1 MKRIDQ
7 KKESPVTEKEVSG
20 KAFEQVFLPWTAIL
34 ILSHLLTM
42 YLAPAYMWGV
52 HFYHFYPAWI
62 GWILTLGTLA
72 ILLPGVGG
80 FLYERMATFA
90 RKISKPFGLLG
101 PNKTNLIL
109 SLFSLPI
116 FWILRTRFH
125 LLGDGY
131 FRIRDL
137 PEGRLHLQEWLD
149 GFIHLVAHRVMIKI
163 IPAWTS
169 ELTYSIISILC
180 GGVFVFLALNLCSLL
195 ARTGVGKVLIFF
207 FLISLGSIQLFFGY
221 VESYSILQV
230 ALLAYVW
237 FAALHLSGKLS
248 IIPASLAF
256 VFSVGLHVTS
266 LILVPSLIYL
276 VTRGQFKTQERKASS
291 GSVAPSARRRSARK
305 RKRDPGKK
313 SVGSKAVSS
322 FFVFVALAA
331 ASAAVVFWIVRAATG
346 LEETGKGIFILP
358 LVPTQ
363 SYSFGMFSLGHISEF
378 LNQLLLLSPVGI
390 SLLVF
395 FSYFKIKYREF
406 EDSFANFLLF
416 VVSSGLVYLFAFNF
430 TLGSADWD
438 LRSSPAPF
446 IGLLG
451 AYLFLRWGGGRSA
464 EKRQVSKGSAVES
477 FSGGKRFKAW
487 CLIFIWFGLFHTIPW
502 VLINASHPKS
512 VARYVLIQE
521 RDPHPVD
528 EAGYNLFKI
537 ARILELAGLPEE
549 MKDLYQRATQRNP
562 SDTSSYFNLANWYHR
577 QRDFDRAML
586 ILDTLIRLDPA
597 HPKAN
602 WLIGNI
608 HLKKKDQAKALP
620 YLVKAAPYFA
630 HDTDFLSGLGAAYY
644 LTNQPEKAVAC
655 ARQMIEL
662 RPDYLK
668 AYYLLGRAYV
678 KLGDFENA
686 RKTWGHI
693 LSINPGDSIAIRH
706 LKIQESRPEK

>member
-163 IPAWTS
+163 IPTWTS

-358 LVPTQ
+358 LGPTQ

>member
-163 IPAWTS
+163 IPTWTS

>member
-80 FLYERMATFA
+80 FLYERMVTLA
-90 RKISKPFGLLG
+90 RKIRKPFGLLG

-163 IPAWTS
+163 TPAWTP

-180 GGVFVFLALNLCSLL
+180 GGAFVFLALNLCSLL

-305 RKRDPGKK
+305 RKRDPRKK

-331 ASAAVVFWIVRAATG
+331 ASAAVVFWIVRVATG
-346 LEETGKGIFILP
+346 LEETGKGTFILP

-406 EDSFANFLLF
+406 EDSFANFLIF
-416 VVSSGLVYLFAFNF
+416 VVSFGLVYLFAFNF

-464 EKRQVSKGSAVES
+464 ENRQVSKGSAVES

-502 VLINASHPKS
+502 VLINASHQKS

-528 EAGYNLFKI
+528 EGGYNLFKI

-549 MKDLYQRATQRNP
+549 MKHVYQRATQRNP

-620 YLVKAAPYFA
+620 YLEKAAPYFA

-655 ARQMIEL
+655 ARQMLEL
-662 RPDYLK
+662 RPDYLR

-693 LSINPGDSIAIRH
+693 LSIDPGDSIAIRN
-706 LKIQESRPEK
+706 LKTQESRPEK